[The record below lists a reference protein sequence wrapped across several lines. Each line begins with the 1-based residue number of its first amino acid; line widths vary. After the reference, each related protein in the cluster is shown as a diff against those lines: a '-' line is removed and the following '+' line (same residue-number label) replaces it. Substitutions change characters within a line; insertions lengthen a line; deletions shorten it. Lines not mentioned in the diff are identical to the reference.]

1 MDFLMDY
8 LPAIQF
14 AAALN
19 IGYII
24 PNVLEKMYNLLES
37 INASYL
43 DILAEVRNKTVV
55 KNDEVSRI
63 DVIKK
68 DEEHTTQTAIDKLS
82 AKLDSVKIGCDD
94 NEKAVKAV
102 INRFKGASGYRSLF
116 FYSALYSIFALF
128 LIPLSHHYNSV
139 FGMECFFF
147 IFSFLSLLYL
157 VFLFI
162 RVIGKKKDVS
172 CHIVLWRFILFI
184 LISVVLAYLN
194 SLFPVVIVIG
204 DTIEKSFSSLAIV
217 IPFLPGASC
226 LLFVSG
232 LIIYSIIIAK
242 RYAHEAESQFKQIN
256 KIANKLVDFNKL
268 IDGDISLG

>member
-1 MDFLMDY
+1 MDY

-24 PNVLEKMYNLLES
+24 PDVLEKMYNLLGS

-43 DILAEVRNKTVV
+43 NILAEVRNKTVV

-63 DVIKK
+63 DVIKM
-68 DEEHTTQTAIDKLS
+68 DDEHTTQTAINKLS
-82 AKLDSVKIGCDD
+82 AKLDAVKTGCDD
-94 NEKAVKAV
+94 NERAVKAV
-102 INRFKGASGYRSLF
+102 IDRFKGCSGYRSLF
-116 FYSALYSIFALF
+116 FYTALYSIVALF
-128 LIPLSHHYNSV
+128 LIPLCHHNSE
-139 FGMECFFF
+139 FGIESFFF
-147 IFSFLSLLYL
+147 IFSFLSLCYL
-157 VFLFI
+157 IILFVK
-162 RVIGKKKDVS
+162 VICKKKDVS

-184 LISVVLAYLN
+184 LISVLLAYLN
-194 SLFPVVIVIG
+194 SLSPVVFVIG
-204 DTIEKSFSSLAIV
+204 DTFEKCFSSLAII

-242 RYAHEAESQFKQIN
+242 LYAHEAESQFKQIN
-256 KIANKLVDFNKL
+256 KVAAKLVDFNRL
-268 IDGDISLG
+268 LNGEISLN

>member
-68 DEEHTTQTAIDKLS
+68 DEEHTTQTAIDWRILRK
-82 AKLDSVKIGCDD
+82 VT
-94 NEKAVKAV
+94 
-102 INRFKGASGYRSLF
+102 R
-116 FYSALYSIFALF
+116 
-128 LIPLSHHYNSV
+128 V
-139 FGMECFFF
+139 FH
-147 IFSFLSLLYL
+147 S
-157 VFLFI
+157 
-162 RVIGKKKDVS
+162 
-172 CHIVLWRFILFI
+172 
-184 LISVVLAYLN
+184 
-194 SLFPVVIVIG
+194 
-204 DTIEKSFSSLAIV
+204 
-217 IPFLPGASC
+217 
-226 LLFVSG
+226 
-232 LIIYSIIIAK
+232 
-242 RYAHEAESQFKQIN
+242 
-256 KIANKLVDFNKL
+256 
-268 IDGDISLG
+268 